1 MKVMNGLR
9 IFIRTDKG
17 PIEDNVFYTQ
27 RSHGPIYR
35 WHYEKHLAKW
45 QGARVY
51 VSHWSS
57 HELCTARWQSVP
69 LELKAQLT
77 EHYVE

>member
-9 IFIRTDKG
+9 IFIRPDKG
-17 PIEDNVFYTQ
+17 PIEDNVFYSQ
-27 RSHGPIYR
+27 RNHGPIYR

-45 QGARVY
+45 YGARVDA
-51 VSHWSS
+51 SHWNSL
-57 HELCTARWQSVP
+57 ELSNARWQSVP
-69 LELKAQLT
+69 QELKAQLS

>member
-9 IFIRTDKG
+9 IFIRPDKVSV
-17 PIEDNVFYTQ
+17 ENNVFYSQ

-35 WHYEKHLAKW
+35 WHYQTQLARW
-45 QGARVY
+45 QVTRVDA
-51 VSHWSS
+51 SDWSS
-57 HELCTARWQSVP
+57 HEFCAASWQSVP
-69 LELKAQLT
+69 QELKAQLS

>member
-9 IFIRTDKG
+9 IFIRPDKG
-17 PIEDNVFYTQ
+17 PIEENVFYSQ

-45 QGARVY
+45 HVARVDA
-51 VSHWSS
+51 SHWNSQ
-57 HELCTARWQSVP
+57 ELSTARWQSVP
-69 LELKAQLT
+69 QKLKAQLN
-77 EHYVE
+77 EHYIE